1 MLGSYQKWDM
11 ITGGSQKMSER
22 VIDKEPVGEFHDM
35 ADYLF
40 PFFIIKQNCHWIICQ
55 FFGGGSLRL

>member
-1 MLGSYQKWDM
+1 M

-22 VIDKEPVGEFHDM
+22 VIDERTDMGEFHDM

-40 PFFIIKQNCHWIICQ
+40 PFFIIKQNCH
-55 FFGGGSLRL
+55 

>member
-1 MLGSYQKWDM
+1 M